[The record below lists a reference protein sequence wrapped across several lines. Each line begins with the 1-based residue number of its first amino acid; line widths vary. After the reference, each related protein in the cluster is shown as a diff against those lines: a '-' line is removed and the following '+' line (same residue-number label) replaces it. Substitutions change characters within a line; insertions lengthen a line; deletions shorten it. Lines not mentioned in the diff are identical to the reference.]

1 MNRVTT
7 TANGEAFV
15 YDGEEVY
22 RDYYD
27 SAGNYHW
34 FGVVTGHHVVRMDSL
49 VYMPSQAEQT
59 EREGE

>member
-22 RDYYD
+22 REYYD

-34 FGVVTGHHVVRMDSL
+34 FGVCTGHHIVRMNEL
-49 VYMPSQAEQT
+49 QT
-59 EREGE
+59 KRIEVVGNE